1 MENLEILYH
10 RIEDSNDSFLITG
23 QAGAG
28 KSSLVRIIKAYSKR
42 NTVLLASTGVAA
54 QLINGTTLHSF
65 FGFQPGITEDM
76 IRKMKISKKKEL
88 ILSGI
93 DTFVIDEVSMIRADW
108 LDCVEAYLHQ
118 FGKNPRKPFGGYQL
132 VLSGDLFQ
140 LPPVV
145 QPSEETIF
153 HSFYETPFFFSAHSY
168 PSLCYQVLYLHDN
181 LRQTDKETI
190 TLLHQIREGEITKE
204 LIRLVNEHVS
214 PMEYREED
222 FCIVL
227 TATHEKENRVNEER
241 LSLLS
246 SPTRTFSA
254 FVEGNYPVKQ
264 YPTQKQLSL
273 AIGAQVMF
281 VTNDTSG
288 RYVNGT
294 LGIVEDILDN
304 AENPIISIRLEG
316 NVMVRLER
324 EVFQYRRIQWDNV
337 SQRISSE
344 VIGRFIQFPVRLA
357 WAITIHKSQ
366 GKTFQN
372 IHIDLGRG
380 AFAEGQVYVAL
391 SRCRSFEDVTLQVPL
406 QEPDLLVNPKVQE
419 FYRQLIV

>member
-1 MENLEILYH
+1 MENLEIFYH
-10 RIEDSNDSFLITG
+10 QIEDSNDSFLVTG

-28 KSSLVRIIKAYSKR
+28 KSSLIRIIKAYSKR

-54 QLINGTTLHSF
+54 QLIDGSTLHSF
-65 FGFQPGITEDM
+65 FGFQPGITEEM

-88 ILSGI
+88 ILSEI
-93 DTFVIDEVSMIRADW
+93 DTFVIDEISMVRADW
-108 LDCVEAYLHQ
+108 LDCMETYLHQ

-145 QPSEETIF
+145 QPSEEFIF
-153 HSFYETPFFFSAHSY
+153 QSFYETPFFFSAHCY
-168 PSLCYQVLYLHDN
+168 PSLRYQVLYLHDN
-181 LRQTDKETI
+181 LRQTDKETM
-190 TLLHQIREGEITKE
+190 TLLRQIREGEVTKE
-204 LIRLVNEHVS
+204 LIQLVNEHVS
-214 PMEYREED
+214 PMDYREED

-246 SPTRTFSA
+246 SPIKTFSA

-281 VTNDTSG
+281 VTNDALG

-294 LGIVEDILDN
+294 LGKVEDIQSN
-304 AENPIISIRLEG
+304 GENPIILIRSED
-316 NVMVRLER
+316 NTMIHLER
-324 EVFQYRRIQWDNV
+324 EVFHYRRIQWDHA
-337 SQRISSE
+337 SQKLSSE

-366 GKTFQN
+366 GKTFRN

-391 SRCRSFEDVTLQVPL
+391 SRCRSFDDMTLQIPL
-406 QEPDLLVNPKVQE
+406 QEADLLVNPKVQD